1 MKKENVTLDNSINK
15 FIEITK
21 QIIGLKDK
29 IENEI
34 NKINKLYE
42 QTNNDLLKFFK
53 KKHEKL
59 IKEENDLRMKLQNE
73 VTKAK
78 EKLEKYLSQSISEI
92 KICEKK
98 YKEIKNLEKEEKNI
112 LKDLT
117 YISNINKIIKER
129 KKIFQEP
136 MKTINFY
143 YKEEL
148 NNIVYEE
155 YVFNSLYT
163 LQNNENIEYIE
174 YNDIDFNINS
184 DENIFIERKLN
195 DYTEG
200 KYDDE
205 GFFTTPNGSFWD
217 PDGVYFNRD
226 GYDKNGGYYDDN
238 DEYVPGKDW
247 NEKYNCYEDEI
258 IYGDYNEYASDNDYD
273 EEENDYGFMNISIDS
288 ILDEEN

>member
-1 MKKENVTLDNSINK
+1 MHPNHKVIEISDKESLKKENVTLDNSINK

-112 LKDLT
+112 L
-117 YISNINKIIKER
+117 N
-129 KKIFQEP
+129 
-136 MKTINFY
+136 
-143 YKEEL
+143 
-148 NNIVYEE
+148 
-155 YVFNSLYT
+155 
-163 LQNNENIEYIE
+163 
-174 YNDIDFNINS
+174 
-184 DENIFIERKLN
+184 
-195 DYTEG
+195 
-200 KYDDE
+200 
-205 GFFTTPNGSFWD
+205 
-217 PDGVYFNRD
+217 
-226 GYDKNGGYYDDN
+226 
-238 DEYVPGKDW
+238 
-247 NEKYNCYEDEI
+247 
-258 IYGDYNEYASDNDYD
+258 
-273 EEENDYGFMNISIDS
+273 
-288 ILDEEN
+288 